1 MLPRCL
7 SVGLMVVLSLA
18 VLQGRAVAT
27 DDQSAPG
34 AGGEPELPSVHAEM
48 LAEHSADAIAF
59 APGAVPEARTGAS
72 GTEAGVTAA
81 LGSLPNGLRREVL
94 GYLPYWMLG
103 PSDLA
108 RMDYS
113 LVSTIAYFSVGARSD
128 GSLERG
134 TTATPSTGW
143 SGWNSSAMS
152 EVISAA
158 HARDVKVV
166 LTVTMMAWSSSAP
179 MQTLLS
185 NPTSRARLAGEIAAT
200 VKSRNADGVNLDFEP
215 VPSSLKAPFTDLVR
229 RVKAE
234 LVDQGAGQYLSV
246 ATTAG
251 AGRWST
257 GYDLAALTAPGAAD
271 HLMVMA
277 YDLNWSGSARAGGVA
292 PIDSPHALDSREAM
306 ADYLSIVPASRLIW
320 GVPYYGRAWTTQTG
334 ERYAL
339 TCKSTSICPGGI
351 LTAGAFGRSWAP
363 RYTDAIEAAT
373 THGRRWDDIGRVPW
387 YAYRSST
394 YGTWVQG
401 YYDDAT
407 SLTAKYD
414 LVNASGLAGVGI
426 WHLLMDG
433 TRRDLWSAIDTNLR
447 GPWFEDIIGSP
458 FRADILWI
466 AEAGITSGCGNQ
478 RFCPKSTV
486 TREQMASFLA
496 RALRLPP
503 ASRDWF
509 SDDSSSPHQSDINR
523 LAEAGITGGCATGR
537 FCPSA
542 NVPRQQM
549 ASFLARALRLP
560 PPTRDW
566 FSDDAGSPYEG
577 DINRLADAGITGGC
591 TAAAFCG
598 SAHVLRDQMAAFLHR
613 SFR

>member
-1 MLPRCL
+1 MLPRHV
-7 SVGLMVVLSLA
+7 SVGLMVVLSLVA
-18 VLQGRAVAT
+18 FQGRAVAT
-27 DDQSAPG
+27 DDQTAPE
-34 AGGEPELPSVHAEM
+34 AAVETEVPSVHAEM
-48 LAEHSADAIAF
+48 LAEHSADEIAF
-59 APGAVPEARTGAS
+59 APGDVPQARPGTNGTGGS
-72 GTEAGVTAA
+72 VTAA
-81 LGSLPNGLRREVL
+81 VGSLPNGLRREVL

-103 PSDLA
+103 SSDLA

-134 TTATPSTGW
+134 TSATPSTGW

-152 EVISAA
+152 QVISAA

-166 LTVTMMAWSSSAP
+166 LTVTMMAWSSSTP

-185 NPTSRARLAGEIAAT
+185 SSTSRARLAGEIAAT

-215 VPSSLKAPFTDLVR
+215 VPSSLEASFTDLVR

-234 LVDQGAGQYLSV
+234 LLRQGAGSHLSV

-292 PIDSPHALDSREAM
+292 PIDSPHVLDSREAM

-339 TCKSTSICPGGI
+339 TCKSASICPGGI
-351 LTAGAFGRSWAP
+351 TTAGTFGRTWAP
-363 RYTDAIEAAT
+363 RYTDAIEAAA

-387 YAYRSST
+387 YAYQSST

-401 YYDDAT
+401 YYDDAA

-414 LVNASGLAGVGI
+414 LVNANGLAGVGI

-447 GPWFEDIIGSP
+447 GAWFEDIIGSP

-466 AEAGITSGCGNQ
+466 AEAGITSGCAYQ
-478 RFCPKSTV
+478 RYCPKSTV

-503 ASRDWF
+503 ATRDWF
-509 SDDSSSPHQSDINR
+509 SDDSSSPHQADINR

-560 PPTRDW
+560 PSTRDW
-566 FSDDAGSPYEG
+566 FADDNGSPHEG

-591 TAAAFCG
+591 TTTAFCG
-598 SAHVLRDQMAAFLHR
+598 TAHVLRDQMAAFLHR